1 MILYQGLLPT
11 TQTLERLLQWSIIAE
26 SNAGDRYHLR
36 RDFTGSTRLNC
47 QHYLWQQELR
57 SNLHPSIPTPIPGN
71 AIADVATG
79 TGVWHLEVAREHP
92 SVKCLGLD
100 ISTAQTP
107 PKQHLPSNVDFT
119 TWDIFEEPPAA
130 LRGKFDVVHIRL
142 VCLVT
147 VDGPP
152 SMIGNIAMLLKPNGY
167 LQWEELDLSRSVV
180 IATTYASIKPVAI
193 PRMDEMM
200 KARSQR
206 SLVPKLGEM
215 LCEHG
220 FQSVKTYHFEPRMEL
235 MKFHTEMHVLAWA
248 EAAFNMPEG
257 SQLKKETSQ
266 FLAEVQAEANQGVCH
281 GAAKVVYVAQRGGQ
295 LAG

>member
-1 MILYQGLLPT
+1 MT
-11 TQTLERLLQWSIIAE
+11 E
-26 SNAGDRYHLR
+26 SNARDGYHLR

-57 SNLHPSIPTPIPGN
+57 FNLHPSIPTPVPGN

-79 TGVWHLEVAREHP
+79 TGVWLLEVAREHP
-92 SVKCLGLD
+92 GVDCHGLD
-100 ISTAQTP
+100 ISTAQAP
-107 PKQHLPSNVDFT
+107 PKQWLPSNVDFT
-119 TWDIFEEPPAA
+119 TWNFFEEPPAA

-142 VCLVT
+142 LCLVT

-152 SMIGNIAMLLKPNGY
+152 SMIANIAMLLKPNGY
-167 LQWEELDLSRSVV
+167 LQWEELDFARSIVV
-180 IATTYASIKPVAI
+180 ATTDASIKPVAI

-206 SLVPKLGEM
+206 SLVPNLGEM
-215 LCEHG
+215 LWANG
-220 FQSVKTYHFEPRMEL
+220 FQSLKRCHFEPRMEL

-257 SQLKKETSQ
+257 SQLKKETLQ

-281 GAAKVVYVAQRGGQ
+281 GAAKVVFVAQRGGQ